1 MSQIPVPMQTRARTH
16 SILIFSPYKSIHARK
31 IKNKPRPIIM
41 SKKLKYVLIN
51 LLYWWSGFMYF
62 ISAAAKMTMNE
73 IKYKVTIKK
82 KKLNLTVKQ
91 CISLNT
97 APTARHPQL
106 IKLAVF
112 AILSLHFA
120 FTVSTIFEFYLF
132 KWPKADW
139 GFSAA
144 AGALSAI
151 LIICD

>member
-1 MSQIPVPMQTRARTH
+1 MSQPTI
-16 SILIFSPYKSIHARK
+16 IFGKKHEQLENK
-31 IKNKPRPIIM
+31 IFVSTKDFE
-41 SKKLKYVLIN
+41 
-51 LLYWWSGFMYF
+51 SGLANYETTK
-62 ISAAAKMTMNE
+62 ITMNE
-73 IKYKVTIKK
+73 MKYKVTIKK

-132 KWPKADW
+132 K
-139 GFSAA
+139 
-144 AGALSAI
+144 
-151 LIICD
+151 